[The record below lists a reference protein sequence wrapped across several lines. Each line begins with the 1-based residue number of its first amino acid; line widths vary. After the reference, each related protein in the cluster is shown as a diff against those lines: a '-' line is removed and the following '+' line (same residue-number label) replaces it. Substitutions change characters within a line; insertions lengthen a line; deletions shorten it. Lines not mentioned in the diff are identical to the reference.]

1 MDGYMDGKID
11 GWMDGWMNICINV
24 CMRNLHTYV
33 RPCMRVS
40 IGACVYVF
48 LKLRNCHSEV
58 RT

>member
-1 MDGYMDGKID
+1 MDGKID

-24 CMRNLHTYV
+24 CMRNLHTNV